1 MLARRAEHSMEML
14 CWIRLQIEISVFLSG
29 ILFLEV
35 KMNNTKNFTSGGV
48 LSSLIKFAIP
58 VLAALFLQSLYGGVD
73 LLIVGQFAETVD
85 VSGVATGSLLMQTVT
100 MVITGL
106 SMGITVHVG
115 QKIGEK
121 NEREAG
127 KAIGTGIML
136 FILIGIAL
144 SLILVIF
151 TKNLANILHAPTEA
165 FTETCEYIMVCGCGT
180 IFIGSYNLLG
190 AIFRGIGDSKT
201 PLLTVF
207 IACVFNIAG
216 DLVFVAGFG
225 LGAMGAA
232 LATIIAQAVSVIIS
246 ILIIVKKPLPFVFEK
261 AFIRLDKKIVF
272 KELKLGTPIA
282 LQEFL
287 VGISFLVI
295 QTVVNSIDVTASAG
309 VGVAEKVCGFIML
322 VPSAF
327 SQAMS
332 AFVAQNIG
340 AGLKDRAKKALKYGI
355 MTSFCIAVVIGTFTF
370 FRGDIL
376 ANVFT
381 KDAAVIVQ
389 AHEYLKAYAID
400 TLLTAILFCYIG
412 YYNGRGD
419 TLFVMIQGIV
429 GAFCVR
435 IPVVLFMS
443 NLTDTTLFHIGL
455 GTPCSSAVQIIMCVI
470 FMIWTNKKEKNL

>member
-1 MLARRAEHSMEML
+1 MD
-14 CWIRLQIEISVFLSG
+14 
-29 ILFLEV
+29 
-35 KMNNTKNFTSGGV
+35 NTKNFTSGGV

-73 LLIVGQFAETVD
+73 LLVVGQFAETID

-106 SMGITVHVG
+106 SMGITIYVG

-121 NEREAG
+121 NEEEAG
-127 KAIGTGIML
+127 KAIGAGVAL
-136 FILIGIAL
+136 FILIGIIL
-144 SLILVIF
+144 SILLVVF
-151 TKNLANILHAPTEA
+151 TKDLANLLHAPAEA
-165 FTETCEYIMVCGCGT
+165 YVQTCEYIMVCGFGT
-180 IFIGSYNLLG
+180 IFIGFYNLLG

-207 IACVFNIAG
+207 IACVINIVG
-216 DLVFVAGFG
+216 DLLFVAVLG

-232 LATIIAQAVSVIIS
+232 LATVIAQAVSVFIS
-246 ILIIVKKPLPFVFEK
+246 ILIIMKKTLPFVFSRK
-261 AFIRLDKKIVF
+261 YIRFNKRIIAQ
-272 KELKLGTPIA
+272 ELKLGTPIA
-282 LQEFL
+282 LQELL

-295 QTVVNSIDVTASAG
+295 QTTVNSIDVVASAG
-309 VGVAEKVCGFIML
+309 VGVAEKVCAFIML

-327 SQAMS
+327 SQSMS

-340 AGLKDRAKKALKYGI
+340 AKLKDRALKALKYGI
-355 MTSFCIAVVIGTFTF
+355 ITSLCVAAVIGSFAF
-370 FRGDIL
+370 FKGDIL
-376 ANVFT
+376 ANIFT
-381 KDAAVIVQ
+381 KDSDVIIQ

-412 YYNGRGD
+412 YYNGCGN

-435 IPVVLFMS
+435 VPVVILMS
-443 NLTDTTLFHIGL
+443 KLAGTTLFHIGL
-455 GTPCSSAVQIIMCVI
+455 ATPMSSVFQIILCVV
-470 FMIWTNKKEKNL
+470 FMLYTNRSERNKDLN